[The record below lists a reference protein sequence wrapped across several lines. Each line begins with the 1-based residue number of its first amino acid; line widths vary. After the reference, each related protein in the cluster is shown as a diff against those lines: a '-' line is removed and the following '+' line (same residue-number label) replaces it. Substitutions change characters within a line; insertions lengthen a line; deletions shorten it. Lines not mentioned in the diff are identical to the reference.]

1 MQHAAYRMLLTVC
14 CLPYATTQV
23 IFSVSYDEC
32 AAYFLP
38 HIREEAPVFMLL
50 RYVTYS
56 TVCRLMTSIKPSK
69 SGGFMIP
76 PHSITDDEE
85 GNEIKNA
92 TEIIF
97 NNIVF

>member
-1 MQHAAYRMLLTVC
+1 MA
-14 CLPYATTQV
+14 
-23 IFSVSYDEC
+23 
-32 AAYFLP
+32 
-38 HIREEAPVFMLL
+38 
-50 RYVTYS
+50 
-56 TVCRLMTSIKPSK
+56 SIKPSK